1 MIGQRLSQYAM
12 WAMLILIVAG
22 ILGAFAWL
30 VASSPMQAGVKIAF
44 GLAGVMIAFLIL
56 AVVFLR
62 RRRHGG
68 RDRGYSM
75 GSPQP
80 APWEFTGTGWGS
92 ANQDQP
98 TYQEGSEDPERGR
111 SEH

>member
-12 WAMLILIVAG
+12 RAMLILIVAG
-22 ILGAFAWL
+22 ILSAFVWL
-30 VASSPMQAGVKIAF
+30 LASSPMQMGVKIAVT
-44 GLAGVMIAFLIL
+44 LAGVMLAFLIF

-75 GSPQP
+75 GSSQP

-92 ANQDQP
+92 ANQGHP
-98 TYQEGSEDPERGR
+98 TYREGGEDPERER
-111 SEH
+111 